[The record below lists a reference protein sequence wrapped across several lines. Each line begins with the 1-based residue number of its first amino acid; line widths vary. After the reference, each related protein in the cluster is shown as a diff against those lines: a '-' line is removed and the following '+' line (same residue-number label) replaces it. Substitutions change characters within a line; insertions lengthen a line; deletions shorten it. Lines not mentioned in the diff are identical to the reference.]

1 MPSVVSCALRAA
13 LLSALLSGCAGLPLD
28 GELHETVF
36 AATQSNRLVR
46 FDAASPS
53 RVAGGYPIVG
63 MHQGEQVAGLDFRPA
78 DGRLYAIGTAGQL
91 YRIDPATGM
100 AAAVGPGGMR
110 ALVLDDVGF
119 AFDAGTD
126 RIRLVTTSGYNLR
139 LDPDTGLAV
148 DGDPAAAGLQSDRA
162 RGYAESEFENG
173 RVPRLAAAAVV
184 HAPGSGRRPATTTQY
199 AIDRDAR
206 TLVTQGSL
214 RRAREA
220 AAPESGLLYTVGALP
235 IDLDDGILSLGA
247 AGTRRA
253 LLCVSRNARSELYR
267 VDLGTAAVEALGA
280 LALDEPVV
288 AIAVMPARGRALD
301 PATDKP

>member
-126 RIRLVTTSGYNLR
+126 RIRLVTTSGYTLR

-162 RGYAESEFENG
+162 LKTRDGFFGLAIALQGHAEQRLRCSVG
-173 RVPRLAAAAVV
+173 RVDF
-184 HAPGSGRRPATTTQY
+184 G
-199 AIDRDAR
+199 
-206 TLVTQGSL
+206 
-214 RRAREA
+214 
-220 AAPESGLLYTVGALP
+220 GALQP
-235 IDLDDGILSLGA
+235 WHRTRGITTL
-247 AGTRRA
+247 
-253 LLCVSRNARSELYR
+253 
-267 VDLGTAAVEALGA
+267 
-280 LALDEPVV
+280 
-288 AIAVMPARGRALD
+288 
-301 PATDKP
+301 K